1 MAAAGLRRF
10 GSGRLLICRPPEP
23 NPSSPPPYPRS
34 PQQQL
39 LLLLYQKSPLSAAPM
54 PRLLPPLPRSP
65 CDFAFRNGASVAEEA
80 VFGWPLR
87 GLLHQSLHP
96 KDRQQSALLIAMDRQ
111 VRGDHEGI
119 NVVGFEVPT
128 SPDSSYNNPVPGN
141 EDEARE
147 PPLVPPHLQ
156 HTLLSFPPSQDD
168 SSSLPPPQNVV
179 LNHLY
184 IEKENSRSVVALGI
198 THRFRAKF
206 VTVVLYKPVQ
216 RR

>member
-1 MAAAGLRRF
+1 
-10 GSGRLLICRPPEP
+10 
-23 NPSSPPPYPRS
+23 
-34 PQQQL
+34 
-39 LLLLYQKSPLSAAPM
+39 
-54 PRLLPPLPRSP
+54 
-65 CDFAFRNGASVAEEA
+65 
-80 VFGWPLR
+80 
-87 GLLHQSLHP
+87 
-96 KDRQQSALLIAMDRQ
+96 MDRQ
-111 VRGDHEGI
+111 GRGDHEGI

-141 EDEARE
+141 EDEGRE
-147 PPLVPPHLQ
+147 PPLVPPHLH
-156 HTLLSFPPSQDD
+156 HTLLSFPASQDD

>member
-1 MAAAGLRRF
+1 M
-10 GSGRLLICRPPEP
+10 
-23 NPSSPPPYPRS
+23 
-34 PQQQL
+34 
-39 LLLLYQKSPLSAAPM
+39 
-54 PRLLPPLPRSP
+54 
-65 CDFAFRNGASVAEEA
+65 AEEA

>member
-1 MAAAGLRRF
+1 M
-10 GSGRLLICRPPEP
+10 EP
-23 NPSSPPPYPRS
+23 KPPPILLLVVV
-34 PQQQL
+34 L
-39 LLLLYQKSPLSAAPM
+39 LLLTTRDARRQPAAAAA
-54 PRLLPPLPRSP
+54 PPLPEIPAIGRPHAALPSPFPRSL
-65 CDFAFRNGASVAEEA
+65 CDFAFRNGASVAEES
-80 VFGWPLR
+80 VFGWPSR

-96 KDRQQSALLIAMDRQ
+96 KDRQQSAFLIAMDRQ
-111 VRGDHEGI
+111 VRGDHEGV

>member
-1 MAAAGLRRF
+1 M
-10 GSGRLLICRPPEP
+10 
-23 NPSSPPPYPRS
+23 
-34 PQQQL
+34 
-39 LLLLYQKSPLSAAPM
+39 M
-54 PRLLPPLPRSP
+54 
-65 CDFAFRNGASVAEEA
+65 
-80 VFGWPLR
+80 
-87 GLLHQSLHP
+87 
-96 KDRQQSALLIAMDRQ
+96 DRQQSALLIAMDRQ
-111 VRGDHEGI
+111 GRGDHEGV